1 MDDRLSYVYGVLRP
15 GASPDDDTLT
25 GTLGVAD
32 APVALVRH
40 GDLAAAVSPVPGAD
54 FSEAALKAHL
64 EDLDWLESVARAH
77 HQVVETLGTH
87 GTVLPLRL
95 ATVYLDD
102 IRVRDMLVERERTLT
117 ALLDRLA
124 DHVEWGVKVYA
135 DTSSPAARPTAQPP
149 PDTAADEPEP
159 GRAYL
164 RQRRRQRHAR
174 DDASSSAAE
183 AVRRIEGQAGTL
195 AVARARHRP
204 QQGRLAGTSGEN
216 IANDAYLVPHDRG
229 EDFRERVLDA
239 AEGLP
244 GVRVEVTGPWVPYSF
259 AQVPETQVTET
270 QVTETRVPDAQ
281 ASETQAPDGT
291 QAREA
296 QPGGPD
302 TTPQGARQW

>member
-1 MDDRLSYVYGVLRP
+1 MDDRLSYAYGVLRP
-15 GASPDDDTLT
+15 GASPQDDALT
-25 GTLGVAD
+25 GVLGVADLVGVAD
-32 APVALVRH
+32 APVTLVRH

-64 EDLDWLESVARAH
+64 EDLDWLENVARAH
-77 HQVVETLGTH
+77 HHVIETLGAR

-102 IRVRDMLVERERTLT
+102 TRVSDMLVEREQTLA

-135 DTSSPAARPTAQPP
+135 DTSSPAARPSPPSP
-149 PDTAADEPEP
+149 PDSAADEPDP

-164 RQRRRQRHAR
+164 RQRRQQRHAR
-174 DDASSSAAE
+174 EDAWSSAAE
-183 AVRRIEGQAGTL
+183 TVRRIEGRAATL

-216 IANDAYLVPHDRG
+216 IANDAYLVPRDRG
-229 EDFRERVLDA
+229 QEFRERVLDA

-259 AQVPETQVTET
+259 AQEPQTQGAD
-270 QVTETRVPDAQ
+270 PGADA
-281 ASETQAPDGT
+281 E
-291 QAREA
+291 
-296 QPGGPD
+296 
-302 TTPQGARQW
+302 GARQR